1 MPSVLSILLAT
12 YFDAST
18 GKQIEALSQGLRLY
32 AATLL
37 VYIIDHFAEF
47 YPTLKSRIVA
57 TLIQALVLDVDDGT
71 SKTVPEASG
80 SLDAKLGALMGLR
93 KLGPSSFKTLLGPVS
108 VQPGVS
114 ANQQSQLVP
123 LKVMGEWLAE
133 LGSGDEQVRS
143 SRDRFIQEIKG
154 GLDGLEKNTAEP
166 SSEALEKLRNTYGA
180 FWIDTLH
187 EDTTKLSV
195 LAHYQTLI
203 AS

>member
-18 GKQIEALSQGLRLY
+18 DKQMETLSQGLRLY

-93 KLGPSSFKTLLGPVS
+93 KLGPSSFKTLLGPVFQRTS
-108 VQPGVS
+108 
-114 ANQQSQLVP
+114 N
-123 LKVMGEWLAE
+123 
-133 LGSGDEQVRS
+133 
-143 SRDRFIQEIKG
+143 
-154 GLDGLEKNTAEP
+154 P
-166 SSEALEKLRNTYGA
+166 SL
-180 FWIDTLH
+180 FH
-187 EDTTKLSV
+187 
-195 LAHYQTLI
+195 
-203 AS
+203 